1 MTMPNR
7 FRTPSNE
14 HSSSPN
20 PTGRRPR
27 GPAHFV
33 SERTAAAFH
42 GLPEGDSHHE
52 IGDLLDAVGAT
63 AGWSPALVDHF
74 QLLLDWTRP
83 VDWLP
88 GSRPIVWL
96 SVAETAFRL
105 GISTSQVRRNEAA
118 MHRLGAI
125 AWKDSPNHRR
135 YGTRNDAGEIEDA
148 WGVNL
153 APAAA
158 LVPELRK
165 LLERRS
171 EDRTRQRHLRHAVAG
186 ARGRLVA
193 AIETALAAARLDAAS
208 AEAWRRLVAEAA
220 GDKQDRLYVDDLER
234 RLHRLDHLDIV
245 LQDELAAEE
254 KPVEPSP
261 AGEPETI
268 PDAVE
273 NPAEPVETHAEA
285 SADACQGTH
294 PCLPPL
300 DYTTTDPS
308 LRKTVDRGSGREGE
322 GVAGSG
328 PPGPTPQPTAEPA
341 RVPVGAFWEILP
353 DRVRDWLHEP
363 QASWPDIVD
372 AARLAA
378 GGLGISD
385 HAWTEACNALGR
397 RDAAVAVSIIA
408 IKHDQGSIHSPGG
421 YLRGMTEKGQAGELD
436 LRATIFGLQDRKRR
450 SSLPA
455 TPRRGRGE

>member
-1 MTMPNR
+1 MPNR
-7 FRTPSNE
+7 SRT
-14 HSSSPN
+14 SSSELSTSPN

-33 SERTAAAFH
+33 SEQSAAAFN

-52 IGDLLDAVGAT
+52 IGDLLDAVGAR

-96 SVAETAFRL
+96 SVAETAWQL
-105 GISTSQVRRNEAA
+105 SISTSQVRRNEAA

-125 AWKDSPNHRR
+125 AWQDSPNHRR

-193 AIETALAAARLDAAS
+193 AIETALAGARLDASS
-208 AEAWRRLVAEAA
+208 AEAWRRLVAEAV
-220 GDKQDRLYVDDLER
+220 GDKQDRLYLDDLEN
-234 RLHRLDHLDIV
+234 RLQRLDHLDIV
-245 LQDELAAEE
+245 LQDELAAQD

-261 AGEPETI
+261 ADRPEDI
-268 PDAVE
+268 PEAVE
-273 NPAEPVETHAEA
+273 NPAEPAEMHAEA
-285 SADACQGTH
+285 GADACRGTH

-322 GVAGSG
+322 EVAESG
-328 PPGPTPQPTAEPA
+328 PPGPPPEPTAEPS
-341 RVPVGAFWEILP
+341 RVPVDAFWEILP

-363 QASWPDIVD
+363 QANWPDIVN
-372 AARLAA
+372 AAQFAA
-378 GGLGISD
+378 GGLGISN

-408 IKHDQGSIHSPGG
+408 IKHDQGLIHSPGG

-436 LRATIFGLQDRKRR
+436 LRATIFGLQDKKRR
-450 SSLPA
+450 SSFPG

>member
-7 FRTPSNE
+7 SRTPSSE

-42 GLPEGDSHHE
+42 GLPEGDNHHE

-74 QLLLDWTRP
+74 QLLLGWTRP

-96 SVAETAFRL
+96 SVAETAYRL

-158 LVPELRK
+158 LVPELRR

-193 AIETALAAARLDAAS
+193 AIETALAGGRLDASS

-220 GDKQDRLYVDDLER
+220 GDKQDRLYLEDLEH
-234 RLHRLDHLDIV
+234 RLHR
-245 LQDELAAEE
+245 
-254 KPVEPSP
+254 
-261 AGEPETI
+261 
-268 PDAVE
+268 
-273 NPAEPVETHAEA
+273 N
-285 SADACQGTH
+285 
-294 PCLPPL
+294 
-300 DYTTTDPS
+300 
-308 LRKTVDRGSGREGE
+308 
-322 GVAGSG
+322 
-328 PPGPTPQPTAEPA
+328 PPGWA
-341 RVPVGAFWEILP
+341 AF
-353 DRVRDWLHEP
+353 
-363 QASWPDIVD
+363 
-372 AARLAA
+372 
-378 GGLGISD
+378 
-385 HAWTEACNALGR
+385 
-397 RDAAVAVSIIA
+397 
-408 IKHDQGSIHSPGG
+408 PG
-421 YLRGMTEKGQAGELD
+421 
-436 LRATIFGLQDRKRR
+436 
-450 SSLPA
+450 
-455 TPRRGRGE
+455 

>member
-7 FRTPSNE
+7 SRTPSSE

-63 AGWSPALVDHF
+63 AGWSPALIDHF
-74 QLLLDWTRP
+74 QLLLGWSRP

-96 SVAETAFRL
+96 SVAETAYKL

-125 AWKDSPNHRR
+125 AWKDSANHRR
-135 YGTRNDAGEIEDA
+135 YGTRNHAGEIEDA

-193 AIETALAAARLDAAS
+193 AIETALAGARLDAAS

-220 GDKQDRLYVDDLER
+220 GDKQDRPYLDDLKR
-234 RLHRLDHLDIV
+234 RLRRLDHLDIV
-245 LQDELAAEE
+245 LQDELAAQD

-261 AGEPETI
+261 ADEPEDI
-268 PDAVE
+268 PDAAE
-273 NPAEPVETHAEA
+273 NSTEPVETHAEP
-285 SADACQGTH
+285 SADACQATH

-300 DYTTTDPS
+300 NYTTTDPS
-308 LRKTVDRGSGREGE
+308 LGKTVDRGSGREGKE
-322 GVAGSG
+322 VAGSG
-328 PPGPTPQPTAEPA
+328 PPDRPPEPTAEPA
-341 RVPVGAFWEILP
+341 RVPVDAFWEILP

-363 QASWPDIVD
+363 QADWPDIVN
-372 AARLAA
+372 AAQLAA
-378 GGLGISD
+378 AGLGISD

-397 RDAAVAVSIIA
+397 RAAAVAVSIIA
-408 IKHDQGSIHSPGG
+408 IKHDRGLIHSPGG
-421 YLRGMTEKGQAGELD
+421 YLRGMTERGQAGELD
-436 LRATIFGLQDRKRR
+436 LRATIFGLQDKRRR
-450 SSLPA
+450 SSLPG
-455 TPRRGRGE
+455 TPRRGR